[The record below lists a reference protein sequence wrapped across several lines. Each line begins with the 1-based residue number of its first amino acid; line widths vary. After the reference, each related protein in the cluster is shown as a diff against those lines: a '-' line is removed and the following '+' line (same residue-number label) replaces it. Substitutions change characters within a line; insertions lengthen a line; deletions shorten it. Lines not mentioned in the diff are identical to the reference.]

1 MFRALFTAASGMTAQ
16 QMNLDNVA
24 NNLSNASTAGFRRR
38 RVQFQDLVY
47 RVAGIFHSDARLPFL
62 EERCGRR
69 MKKLN
74 LTSLRR
80 YYDILTVSADRTAE
94 MRELLMEVTVG
105 ETCFFRNTPQLDAF
119 RTQVLPSAVASK
131 SRLPL
136 KHIRIWSAGCS
147 TGEEPYTLAMICME
161 EANNGCLKGF
171 TFEIAATDLNDRSVA
186 HARQGLY
193 GEYAIRNTPALFL
206 QKYLSPRV
214 DGWSVNDNVRSH
226 VRVSQMNLLDDS
238 RMLFM
243 KGMDVIFCCN
253 VLIYFDGASKRKV
266 IQHFYNNLLPGSHF
280 FLGHS
285 ESLFGVNGD
294 FRLVHFTGATGY
306 LKPLPAKVGV

>member
-1 MFRALFTAASGMTAQ
+1 MFRALFTAGSGMSAQ
-16 QMNLDNVA
+16 QLNLDNIA

-47 RVAGIFHSDARLPFL
+47 KVAGIFHSDARFNFL
-62 EERCGRR
+62 EERCNRR

-74 LTSLRR
+74 IPTLRR
-80 YYDILTVSADRTAE
+80 YYDVLTVSADRTAE

-105 ETCFFRNTPQLDAF
+105 ETCFFRNMPQLDAF
-119 RTQVLPSAVASK
+119 RTQVLPAAVASK
-131 SRLPL
+131 ARLPL

-161 EANNGCLKGF
+161 EALNGCLRGF
-171 TFEIAATDLNDRSVA
+171 TFEIAATDLNDRSVS
-186 HARQGLY
+186 HAKQAVY
-193 GEYAIRNTPALFL
+193 GEYAVRNMPAQFL
-206 QKYLSPRV
+206 QRYGSLRV
-214 DGWSVNDNVRSH
+214 EGWKVNDDVRSV
-226 VRVSQMNLLDDS
+226 VRISQMNLLDDS

-253 VLIYFDGASKRKV
+253 VLIYFDGASKRRA
-266 IQHFYNNLLPGSHF
+266 IQHFYNNLLPGSYL

-294 FRLVHFTGATGY
+294 FRLVHFPGATAY
-306 LKPLPAKVGV
+306 LKPLPSKVGV

>member
-38 RVQFQDLVY
+38 RVQFQDLIY
-47 RVAGIFHSDARLPFL
+47 KVAGIFHSDSRLHFL

-74 LTSLRR
+74 ITSLRR

-105 ETCFFRNTPQLDAF
+105 ETCFFRNMPQLDAF

-131 SRLPL
+131 ARLPL
-136 KHIRIWSAGCS
+136 KHLRIWSAGCS
-147 TGEEPYTLAMICME
+147 TGEEPYTLAMMCME
-161 EANNGCLKGF
+161 EVASGCLRGF
-171 TFEIAATDLNDRSVA
+171 TFEIAATDLNDRSVT
-186 HARQGLY
+186 HARQGVY
-193 GEYAIRNTPALFL
+193 GDYAIRNMPAGYL
-206 QKYLSPRV
+206 QKYGSLRA
-214 DGWSVNDNVRSH
+214 DGWYVNDEVRSH
-226 VRVSQMNLLDDS
+226 VRISQMNLLDDS

-253 VLIYFDGASKRKV
+253 VLIYFDGASKRRV
-266 IQHFYNNLLPGSHF
+266 IQHFFNNLLPGSYF

-294 FRLVHFTGATGY
+294 FRLVHFPGATGY
-306 LKPLPAKVGV
+306 LKPLPPKAGV